1 MESYQIQNVIEMLI
15 ISISSL
21 SALWIVTRA
30 WIGRRGR
37 IGAPDLA
44 RLTESVDR
52 LRETVEGMRVEVGDV
67 GERLEFT
74 ERVLAQLADRGS
86 GRPPLPPP

>member
-1 MESYQIQNVIEMLI
+1 MESYQIQNVVEMLI
-15 ISISSL
+15 ISVSSIT
-21 SALWIVTRA
+21 ALWIVTRA

-37 IGAPDLA
+37 IGGADVT
-44 RLTESVDR
+44 RLTESVER
-52 LRETVEGMRVEVGDV
+52 LRESVEGMRMELGDV

-86 GRPPLPPP
+86 GRPPLPPS

>member
-1 MESYQIQNVIEMLI
+1 MESYQIQSVLEMVI
-15 ISISSL
+15 ISVSTI

-30 WIGRRGR
+30 WIGRRSR
-37 IGAPDLA
+37 IGGADVT

-52 LRETVEGMRVEVGDV
+52 LRESVEGMRVELGDV

-74 ERVLAQLADRGS
+74 ERMLAQLADRGAD
-86 GRPPLPPP
+86 RPPLPPA

>member
-1 MESYQIQNVIEMLI
+1 MESYQIQSLLEMLI
-15 ISISSL
+15 ISVSTV
-21 SALWIVTRA
+21 SALWIVARA

-37 IGAPDLA
+37 VGAPDLA

-74 ERVLAQLADRGS
+74 ERVLAQLADRAS
-86 GRPPLPPP
+86 DRPPLPGP